1 MINWIVSAS
10 VLIVV
15 VLLIR
20 LCFRGKL
27 SARLQYALWG
37 LVLLRLLLPFPL
49 FSSPLSV
56 SNVLPQE
63 PQTAQPAPQ
72 VPAPSPENVSA
83 LPPPSE
89 MEQWP
94 SDVTIVYQEA
104 VTEPVQTAVPW
115 GMIFQTIWLAGA
127 GLVGLLFLGSN
138 LLFRRTL
145 RQARTS
151 LTVADC
157 SLPVYV
163 TNAVETPCLFGLLSP
178 AIYVTEDVT
187 SEERLLRHTL
197 AHEQTHYR
205 HGDHLWAVLRG
216 VCLAVHWFNPLVWY
230 AASLSRKDAE
240 LACDESTIHR
250 LGEPERAAYGKTLLR
265 LTCQCPANP
274 LRAATTMTG
283 SKSELQERIVRIVKH
298 PKTTLAALTAVVL
311 IGLLAAG
318 CTFTGKEADIE
329 LPPEP
334 SVTEPEPAPQE
345 STVPKTPAPVE
356 SEKSENFDIH
366 VLTDEELRQVNEV
379 FMPCF
384 VDEQEKLKVNPISS
398 FFKSYYDDVKDLD
411 LKEFIRYFPTPGH
424 KLLTDDDTEEFQA
437 LQQTAAF
444 QRCWEGTYDN
454 VSELP
459 IPIHKRPRSDVD
471 AALQQYAGIT
481 IEDLSGVGTEKLPYL
496 EAYDAYYTSSSD
508 LAFGMF
514 NCIYGEL
521 EGDTLRLYSN
531 SDYSAPVRL
540 LTMEQVDGR
549 WLVRSHQAVGRESVP
564 ALAWG
569 IRLTAEDVTPTGMTL
584 VCTQQGGRPKG
595 ELETS
600 PYFKLEMLSPNGWSD
615 VNPLTSEYVFEDLLL
630 TIDKGNTV
638 RWEIN
643 WESRYGALPAG
654 TYRLSK
660 AITDFVNEND
670 QMRDF
675 YFAEFTIS

>member
-72 VPAPSPENVSA
+72 VPAASPENVSA

-89 MEQWP
+89 MEHWP

-104 VTEPVQTAVPW
+104 VTEPVQPAVPW

-145 RQARTS
+145 RQTRKP

-240 LACDESTIHR
+240 LACDESTIHQ

-283 SKSELQERIVRIVKH
+283 SKSELQERIMRIMKH
-298 PKTTLAALTAVVL
+298 PKTTIAALTAVVL

-329 LPPEP
+329 LPPGP

-345 STVPKTPAPVE
+345 PPVPETPAPAE
-356 SEKSENFDIH
+356 LEKSDIH
-366 VLTDEELRQVNEV
+366 VLTDEELRQVNEAFV
-379 FMPCF
+379 PDY
-384 VDEQEKLKVNPISS
+384 VDEAGNLQGNPINS
-398 FFKSYYDDVKDLD
+398 FFTSYYDDVKDLN
-411 LKEFIRYFPTPGH
+411 LQEFLCYFPAPGH
-424 KLLTDDDTEEFQA
+424 KLLTDDDAEEFQA

-444 QRCWEGTYDN
+444 QLAWGRTYN
-454 VSELP
+454 TVFEMFLP
-459 IPIHKRPRSDVD
+459 IHRRPRSDVD
-471 AALQQYAGIT
+471 AVLQQYAGIT
-481 IEDLSGVGTEKLPYL
+481 TKDLSGVGAERVPYL
-496 EAYDAYYTSSSD
+496 EAYDSYYTFTSD
-508 LAFGMF
+508 YGPGMF
-514 NCIYGEL
+514 DCIYGEL

-531 SDYSAPVRL
+531 SDYSSPVRL

-549 WLVRSHQAVGRESVP
+549 WLIRSHQAVGRESVP

-584 VCTQQGGRPKG
+584 VCTQQGGQPKG
-595 ELETS
+595 ELQTS
-600 PYFKLEMLSPNGWSD
+600 PYFKLEALSPNGWSD
-615 VNPLTSEYVFEDLLL
+615 VKRLPGEFIFEDLLL
-630 TIDKGNTV
+630 TIDKENTV

-643 WESRYGALPAG
+643 WENLYGVLPAG

-660 AITDFVNEND
+660 QIIDFVNENN
-670 QMRDF
+670 QMTDY

>member
-1 MINWIVSAS
+1 MISWIVSAS
-10 VLIVV
+10 VLIAA

-20 LCFRGKL
+20 LCFRRKI

-56 SNVLPQE
+56 SNILPPQ
-63 PQTAQPAPQ
+63 PQTAQAEPPAPALPPQ
-72 VPAPSPENVSA
+72 SASA

-89 MEQWP
+89 MTQRP

-104 VTEPVQTAVPW
+104 VTKPVQTAVPW

-127 GLVGLLFLGSN
+127 GLVGLLFLGFN

-145 RQARTS
+145 RQTRTS

-163 TNAVETPCLFGLLSP
+163 TDAVETPCLFGLLSP
-178 AIYVTEDVT
+178 AIYVTADVT
-187 SEERLLRHTL
+187 SEEQLLRHIL

-205 HGDHLWAVLRG
+205 HGDHLWAMLRG

-240 LACDESTIHR
+240 LACDESAIRR
-250 LGEPERAAYGKTLLR
+250 LGEAERAAYGKSLLR

-311 IGLLAAG
+311 IGVLAAG

-345 STVPKTPAPVE
+345 PPVPETPAPTE
-356 SEKSENFDIH
+356 PETPQDSDIQI
-366 VLTDEELRQVNEV
+366 LTEEELRQVNEA
-379 FMPCF
+379 F
-384 VDEQEKLKVNPISS
+384 VPDYADETGNRQGNPINP
-398 FFKSYYDDVKDLD
+398 FFTSYYDDVKDLD
-411 LKEFIRYFPTPGH
+411 LEEFLRYFPAPGR
-424 KLLTDDDTEEFQA
+424 KILTDDDAEEFQA
-437 LQQTAAF
+437 LQQTGVF
-444 QRCWEGTYDN
+444 QLLWEQTYN
-454 VSELP
+454 TVSDMYL
-459 IPIHKRPRSDVD
+459 PIHKLPRNDVE
-471 AALQQYAGIT
+471 AVLQQYAGIT
-481 IEDLSGVGTEKLPYL
+481 TEDLSGVGAERVPYL
-496 EAYDAYYTSSSD
+496 EDYDSYYTFTSD
-508 LAFGMF
+508 YGPGMF
-514 NCIYGEL
+514 DCIYGKL

-531 SDYSAPVRL
+531 SDYFSPVRL

-549 WLVRSHQAVGRESVP
+549 WLIRSHQAVGRESVP

-584 VCTQQGGRPKG
+584 VCTQQGGQPKG

-600 PYFKLEMLSPNGWSD
+600 PYFKLEVLSPNGWSYVKPLSAEYIYED
-615 VNPLTSEYVFEDLLL
+615 VLL
-630 TIDKGNTV
+630 TIDKENTV

-643 WESRYGALPAG
+643 WENYYGVLPAG
-654 TYRLSK
+654 TYRLTK
-660 AITDFVNEND
+660 HITDFVNEND